1 MSSSNYHYLGGY
13 FSVPQGIDWDNL
25 TEELNIVDKFI
36 HIKQLNICVSN
47 YSSLNAIKD
56 DEYQIVQLKDETRQN
71 CAMAFEIQHASHLA
85 ILSNHFGKPIDIEVG
100 AISYYW

>member
-13 FSVPQGIDWDNL
+13 FSVPEGIDWHDL
-25 TEELNIVDKFI
+25 TNELKIVDKFI
-36 HIKQLNICVSN
+36 HIEELNICISN
-47 YSSLNAIKD
+47 YLNAIKN

-71 CAMAFEIQHASHLA
+71 CVMAFELKHASHLA
-85 ILSNHFGKPIDIEVG
+85 VLSEHFGKPIDIEVG